1 MPQPR
6 RRTDPRPPR
15 SASRRKRERRREAE
29 LRRATAPPPRRR
41 WWIAGG
47 TGAAV
52 VLVVVL
58 VVLLTRG
65 HTTPSATKPTPAP
78 TPVPSALAALSSA
91 AGNAAVS
98 SITCDSPASTSST
111 STATT
116 STTTSSGTTATAHLA
131 IYVDGQARLVPAGIG
146 VGSPQT
152 TTPTDDGP
160 LVNGPCYYWVNTRTQ
175 DGLIHVQAPLAGTYT
190 LGQLFDLWGQ
200 PLSAT
205 QAGPATGAV
214 TVLVN
219 GSQYSGDPRA
229 VPLTQHAVIQL
240 DVGSATPFKSYSFPA
255 GQ

>member
-1 MPQPR
+1 MPQQP

-29 LRRATAPPPRRR
+29 LRRATAPPPSRR

-47 TGAAV
+47 AGAAV
-52 VLVVVL
+52 VVVVVL

-65 HTTPSATKPTPAP
+65 HTTPSTRKPTPAP
-78 TPVPSALAALSSA
+78 TPVPAALAALPSS
-91 AGNAAVS
+91 GGTAAVGG
-98 SITCDSPASTSST
+98 ITCDAPSSSSPTSSTSST
-111 STATT
+111 
-116 STTTSSGTTATAHLA
+116 TTTASTTATAHLA
-131 IYVDGQARLVPAGIG
+131 INVNGEARLVPAGIG
-146 VGSPQT
+146 VGTPQT
-152 TTPTDDGP
+152 STPTDDGP
-160 LVNGPCYYWVNTRTQ
+160 LVSGPCYYWINTRTQ
-175 DGLIHVQAPLAGTYT
+175 DGLIHVRAPQPGTYT

-205 QAGPATGAV
+205 QAGPASGAV

-240 DVGSATPFKSYSFPA
+240 DVGTATPFKSYSFPA